1 MNVSPLVLV
10 RGGGELASACAHALF
25 LCRIP
30 VVIAEISRPLVVR
43 RLVAFASVIY
53 EGETVVEGVPAFLSS
68 TEDAGKARR
77 GRNEKKGI
85 RVVIDP
91 AGDLIDLLKPDVL
104 LDARMLKR
112 PPEPVPTDVPLR
124 IGLGPGFTAGVDV
137 DAVIETMRGPD
148 LGRIYYLGKASKN
161 TGVPG
166 MIDGYGEERVIRAP
180 VAGLFMT
187 DHSIGESVRSGQTI
201 GHVGSG
207 VVRADTSGMIR
218 GLLAP
223 GLDVR
228 RGQKLGDID
237 PRGTEVN
244 PRRISDKG
252 RTVAGS
258 VLQVI
263 FSRFNAA
270 PGSQAKR

>member
-25 LCRIP
+25 RCRIP
-30 VVIAEISRPLVVR
+30 VVVTEIPRPLVVR
-43 RLVAFASVIY
+43 RLVSFASVIY
-53 EGETVVEGVPAFLSS
+53 DGEIMVEGVPAFLCSP
-68 TEDAGKARR
+68 EEVGKATI
-77 GRNEKKGI
+77 GWNEKTGI
-85 RVVIDP
+85 SVVIDP
-91 AGDLIDLLKPDVL
+91 SGDLIRRLKPEVL

-112 PPEPVPTDVPLR
+112 PPEPLPADVPLR
-124 IGLGPGFTAGVDV
+124 IGLGPGFTAGGDV

-148 LGRIYYLGKASKN
+148 LGRIYHLGKASKN

-166 MIDGYGEERVIRAP
+166 VIGGYGGERVIRSP
-180 VAGLFMT
+180 VAGVFMT
-187 DHSIGESVRSGQTI
+187 NRSIGETVQSGETV
-201 GHVGSG
+201 GHVGSCI
-207 VVRADTSGMIR
+207 VRAGISGLIR

-223 GLDVR
+223 GLDVP
-228 RGQKLGDID
+228 RGRKLGDID

-244 PRRISDKG
+244 PRHISDKG

-263 FSRFNAA
+263 FSRFNVV
-270 PGSQAKR
+270 